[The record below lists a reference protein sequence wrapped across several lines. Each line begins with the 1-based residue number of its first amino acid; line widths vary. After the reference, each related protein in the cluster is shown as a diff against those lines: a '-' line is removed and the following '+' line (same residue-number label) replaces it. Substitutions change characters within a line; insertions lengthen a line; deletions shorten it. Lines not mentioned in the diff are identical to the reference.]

1 MKRELTYLL
10 NSSYS
15 LFSILRLIMDSID
28 TILLYNQ
35 HNQPQIYKIY
45 IPKCAE
51 LNAKQLL

>member
-45 IPKCAE
+45 IPKCAK